1 MIEQAF
7 YQHLTAD
14 AGLATLVAD
23 RIYPFNIPHGVEL
36 DSITYNLAGSDRTY
50 TMGGESAYIK
60 AVFDVDCWSYTYA
73 GAIAIA
79 DAVEASLVDY
89 RGQLGST
96 SPPVDADHIRMER
109 RGPDQF
115 EDDTGL
121 HRVVL
126 QFLVGY
132 EVG

>member
-7 YQHLTAD
+7 YEHVSAD
-14 AGLATLVAD
+14 AGISALISN
-23 RIYPFNIPHGVEL
+23 RIYPFNIPHGV
-36 DSITYNLAGSDRTY
+36 DADAVTYNLAGSDRTR
-50 TMGGESAYIK
+50 TMGGESTYIR
-60 AVFDVDCWSYTYA
+60 AIFDVDCWSNTYA

-79 DAVEASLVDY
+79 DAIEAALVDY

-96 SPPVDADHIRMER
+96 SPPVDADHIRLER

-115 EDDTGL
+115 EPDTEL